1 MNIVKKALIGVT
13 LAAAMA
19 APSAYASPIN
29 VGGVIWDPAA
39 LVDFSA
45 FGGQIRQKIVAGGE
59 VTGFGLIDKINN
71 TGMNTFCPGC
81 ELTFQFGGFMPVVA
95 NALPTTAGQT
105 ISYTGGWVNVYVHA
119 PTGMDYNDPLSMTLG
134 NTGQNGGQLWLSL
147 VGHANPGGITFVGK
161 VQDDGM
167 GNITGLQGNGQLS
180 VTGGLAQ
187 GNFDTDSK
195 SFGSDFSFQAGFTTF
210 LPDNNLLDAIGNGTF
225 DGESIPEPGSMTL
238 LGLGLLGAGLAR
250 RRRKAA

>member
-1 MNIVKKALIGVT
+1 MNIVKKALIGAT
-13 LAAAMA
+13 MAAAMA

-45 FGGQIRQKIVAGGE
+45 FGGQIRQQIQASGE

-71 TGMNTFCPGC
+71 TGMSTFCPTC
-81 ELTFQFGGFMPVVA
+81 ELTFQFGGFMPVAA
-95 NALPTTAGQT
+95 NALPTTIGQT

-119 PTGMDYNDPLSMTLG
+119 PTGMDYNDPLTMNST
-134 NTGQNGGQLWLSL
+134 NTGLNGGQLWLSL
-147 VGHANPGGITFVGK
+147 VGEANPLGITFVGK
-161 VQDDGM
+161 VQDDGV
-167 GNITGLQGNGQLS
+167 NITGLQGNGQMS

-187 GNFDTDSK
+187 GNFDTNSK
-195 SFGSDFSFQAGFTTF
+195 SYGSDFSFQAGFTTF

-225 DGESIPEPGSMTL
+225 DGESIPEPASLTL
-238 LGLGLLGAGLAR
+238 FGLGLLGAGLAR
-250 RRRKAA
+250 RRRQAA